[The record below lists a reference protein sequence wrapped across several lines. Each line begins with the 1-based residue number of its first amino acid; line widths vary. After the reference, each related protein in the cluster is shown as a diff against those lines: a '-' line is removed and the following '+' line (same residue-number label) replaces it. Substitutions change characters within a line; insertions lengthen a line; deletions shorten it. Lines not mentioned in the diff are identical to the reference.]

1 MFNCPV
7 EYKFSY
13 PFNYMFVYKVFI
25 TELCDAYDYFLWD
38 FMYGLQF
45 WLLEHFC
52 IYHIC
57 YLNQS

>member
-45 WLLEHFC
+45 
-52 IYHIC
+52 
-57 YLNQS
+57 